1 MSETIQSPNFVCMS
15 FDPVD
20 YWNKRLDREFT
31 LRGVGHT
38 TFSNRYNRWLYAR
51 KDRMLKKVFAG
62 LPQSLK
68 GQRVLD
74 IGCGTGFFVRRYLD
88 QGANLTGVDIS
99 RKSIAELGR
108 KHPDAEFRELNI
120 SAPEGSLPGRVFDI
134 INMWDV
140 MYHIV
145 DNEGFERACAHI
157 ASMSTEGTRFVVTDQ
172 FESDGVIRP
181 AEHVAF
187 RTRREYEAA
196 LGKFGFVEDRTY
208 PLYRFLNRSF
218 PWPDALTNLLAPL
231 CYLLD
236 NLNRKSVPYNLCV
249 SVWVCRKKGA

>member
-1 MSETIQSPNFVCMS
+1 VESPENTNFVRMS

-38 TFSNRYNRWLYAR
+38 VFSNRYNRWLYAR
-51 KDRMLKKVFAG
+51 KDRMLKRVFAE
-62 LPQSLK
+62 LPGKLAGRQ
-68 GQRVLD
+68 VLD
-74 IGCGTGFFVRRYLD
+74 IGCGTGFFVQRYLD
-88 QGANLTGVDIS
+88 QGADVTGVDIS

-108 KHPDAEFRELNI
+108 KHPGSTFRELNI
-120 SAPEGSLPGRVFDI
+120 STPDGRLADRDFDI

-145 DNEGFERACAHI
+145 DDQGFEQACANI
-157 ASMSTEGTRFVVTDQ
+157 ASMSKEGTRFIVTDM
-172 FESDGVIRP
+172 FASDSVIRP

-196 LGKFGFVEDRTY
+196 LGRFGFVEETTY

-218 PWPDALTNLLAPL
+218 PWPDAITNLLAPL
-231 CYLLD
+231 FYLLD

-249 SVWVCRKKGA
+249 SVWVCRKEKS

>member
-1 MSETIQSPNFVCMS
+1 MS

-51 KDRMLKKVFAG
+51 KDRMLKKVFAA
-62 LPQSLK
+62 LPEKPAGRQ
-68 GQRVLD
+68 VLD

-88 QGANLTGVDIS
+88 AGANVTGIDIS
-99 RKSIAELGR
+99 RKSIAELGS
-108 KHPDAEFRELNI
+108 KYPGAAFRELNI
-120 SAPEGSLPGRVFDI
+120 SASEGRLEDRSFDI

-145 DNEGFERACAHI
+145 DDQGFAQACANI
-157 ASMSTEGTRFVVTDQ
+157 ASMSKEGTRFVVTDL
-172 FESDGVIRP
+172 FASDGIIRP

-187 RTRREYEAA
+187 RTRREYEEA
-196 LGKFGFVEDRTY
+196 LGRFGFVEERTY

-218 PWPDALTNLLAPL
+218 PWPDAVTNFLAPL

-249 SVWVCRKKGA
+249 SVWVCRKKGV

>member
-1 MSETIQSPNFVCMS
+1 MKSPENTNFAHMS

-38 TFSNRYNRWLYAR
+38 IFSNGYNRWLYAR
-51 KDRMLKKVFAG
+51 KDRMLKRVFAG
-62 LPQSLK
+62 LSGKLAGRQ
-68 GQRVLD
+68 VLD
-74 IGCGTGFFVRRYLD
+74 IGCGTGFFVQRYLD
-88 QGANLTGVDIS
+88 QGADVTGVDIS
-99 RKSIAELGR
+99 RKSIAELSR
-108 KHPDAEFRELNI
+108 KHPGTEFRELNI
-120 SAPEGSLPGRVFDI
+120 SRPDGRFENRNFDI

-145 DNEGFERACAHI
+145 DDQGFEQACENI
-157 ASMSTEGTRFVVTDQ
+157 ASMSKAGTRFVVTDL
-172 FESDGVIRP
+172 FASDGVIRP

-196 LGKFGFVEDRTY
+196 LGRFGFVEEVTY

-218 PWPDALTNLLAPL
+218 PWPDALTNLLAPFF
-231 CYLLD
+231 YLMD

-249 SVWVCRKKGA
+249 SVWVCRKGKS

>member
-1 MSETIQSPNFVCMS
+1 MS

-20 YWNKRLDREFT
+20 YWNNRLDKEFT

-51 KDRMLKKVFAG
+51 KDRMLKEVFEK
-62 LPQSLK
+62 LPGGVAHKQ
-68 GQRVLD
+68 VLD
-74 IGCGTGFFVRRYLD
+74 IGCGTGFFIQRYLN
-88 QGANLTGVDIS
+88 QGAKVTGVDIS
-99 RKSIAELGR
+99 RKSIAELSK
-108 KHPDAEFRELNI
+108 KHPGSEFRELNI
-120 SAPEGSLPGRVFDI
+120 SAPDGRLTEGSFDI

-145 DNEGFERACAHI
+145 DDRGFEQACANI
-157 ASMSTEGTRFVVTDQ
+157 ASMSREGTRFVVTDL
-172 FESDGVIRP
+172 FASDTNIRP

-187 RTRREYEAA
+187 RTCQSYEAA
-196 LGKFGFVEDRTY
+196 LGKFGFVEERTY

-218 PWPDALTNLLAPL
+218 PWPDVFTNLLAPF
-231 CYLLD
+231 CYVLD

-249 SVWVCRKKGA
+249 SVWVCRKENA